1 MSQDTLFA
9 RIVAG
14 ESRPNP
20 YPLYAMTRKTPVA
33 RQADGTYVV
42 SSYDAIYRLLYDPR
56 LSSEDLP
63 PPLLFH
69 WTGNPIKD
77 LIVDPIKEQI
87 RARHRPFIFRDPPD
101 HDALR
106 RHVMHE
112 FSPEPVRAMPSKT
125 EKNNDELSDNSRNRA
140 PIDLVDDFAY

>member
-9 RIVAG
+9 SILAG

-20 YPLYAMTRKTPVA
+20 YPLYAMMRKTPVA

-69 WTGNPIKD
+69 WAGNPIKD

-101 HDALR
+101 H
-106 RHVMHE
+106 
-112 FSPEPVRAMPSKT
+112 VRAAPPCHARI
-125 EKNNDELSDNSRNRA
+125 LSGARA
-140 PIDLVDDFAY
+140 RHARQDRKDYP